1 MFNCRQR
8 HIIGLGAAV
17 GFLLAVAFALP
28 AVHAGCSAGGRER
41 QQESAV
47 DRLQALQPEADRTR
61 VLVLATFHLRQIAE
75 TFAPGMLDDLVSRL
89 EKFRP
94 DAVCIEALPGSRV
107 QELALRRDAGPLY
120 GEVLDGFAAR
130 HLGLGKRAVDLL
142 QTTPEAA
149 SAQVRELLR
158 AARASG
164 SGHMSPGDRAG
175 LALWMLA
182 AYEPDSAALQWSLL
196 SAAEKKA
203 QTAVP
208 PGLAADLEREATRVN
223 EVPALAARL
232 ARRLGLEKLDP
243 VDDFEDLDAYAEFM
257 PQLEKDFEGNP
268 LLAAASKSPIYSESS
283 ARLEACV
290 REGDLLPQYV
300 FLNSPEYAKAD
311 VESQWGVF
319 LRTRFASGTDRS
331 RLGLWENR
339 NLKIAAR
346 IRAVAA
352 LHPGGRVLVI
362 YGAAHKPFLEAYLA
376 RAADIQLVR
385 LEETAGR

>member
-1 MFNCRQR
+1 MFNCRHR
-8 HIIGLGAAV
+8 HIIGPRAAV
-17 GFLLAVAFALP
+17 GFFLAVAFALP
-28 AVHAGCSAGGRER
+28 AVHTGCSAGGRER
-41 QQESAV
+41 EQESAV

-75 TFAPGMLDDLVSRL
+75 TFSPGMLDDLVSRL

-94 DAVCIEALPGSRV
+94 DAVCVEALPGSRV

-130 HLGLGKRAVDLL
+130 HLGLGKRAMDLL
-142 QTTPEAA
+142 QTAPEAA
-149 SAQVRELLR
+149 SAKVRELLR

-196 SAAEKKA
+196 SAGEKEA
-203 QTAVP
+203 QTVVP
-208 PGLAADLEREATRVN
+208 PGLAADLDGEAARVN

-257 PQLEKDFEGNP
+257 PQMEKDFEGNP

-290 REGDLLPQYV
+290 RAGDLLPQYV

-311 VESQWGVF
+311 IESQWGVF

-352 LHPGGRVLVI
+352 LHPGGRILVI

-376 RAADIQLVR
+376 RTADIELVQ